1 MNVGKI
7 GRLCHT
13 SYYIS
18 CENFEK
24 ERKVMYDL
32 IMEVWM
38 KKKAIGS
45 LNITKEILIGPKFSD
60 KLNAEEDARVKMA
73 LFQFLQEAKDI

>member
-1 MNVGKI
+1 MSHF
-7 GRLCHT
+7 LL
-13 SYYIS
+13 Y

-38 KKKAIGS
+38 NKKAIGS

>member
-1 MNVGKI
+1 
-7 GRLCHT
+7 
-13 SYYIS
+13 
-18 CENFEK
+18 
-24 ERKVMYDL
+24 MYDL

-38 KKKAIGS
+38 NKKAIGS

-73 LFQFLQEAKDI
+73 LFQFLQETKDI

>member
-1 MNVGKI
+1 MSHFP
-7 GRLCHT
+7 L
-13 SYYIS
+13 Y